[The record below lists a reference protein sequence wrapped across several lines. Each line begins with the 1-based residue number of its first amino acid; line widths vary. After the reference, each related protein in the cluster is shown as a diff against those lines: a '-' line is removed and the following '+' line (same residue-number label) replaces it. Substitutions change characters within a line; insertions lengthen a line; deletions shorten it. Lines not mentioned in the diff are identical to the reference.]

1 MKKLSILVSMLA
13 MLLTTI
19 TASSQTVTLSGS
31 GTDPDGSISAYAWR
45 KVSGPAAGVIT
56 SPASAITTVT
66 GLTMGVYQYEFSVTD
81 NQGATGLDTVQ
92 ITVLAG
98 NIKPKANAGQDQII
112 TLPSSA
118 TILRGAA
125 TAVDGKI
132 TAYKWSKLINNS
144 TIIWSPNSPST
155 AVSNLRQKGKY
166 SFLLKVTDSK
176 GRIGSDTVNVTVNPR
191 NFN

>member
-31 GTDPDGSISAYAWR
+31 GTDPDGSISGYAWR